1 MWYEKAIHEFWISC
15 PPGVPADLKSAV
27 KKCPNLFRICGF
39 EIRSNQDCKKGLGDY
54 KSPGFKRSNI
64 F

>member
-39 EIRSNQDCKKGLGDY
+39 EIRSKQEWNA
-54 KSPGFKRSNI
+54 R
-64 F
+64 

>member
-15 PPGVPADLKSAV
+15 PSGVPADLKSAV

-39 EIRSNQDCKKGLGDY
+39 EIRSKQT
-54 KSPGFKRSNI
+54 
-64 F
+64 